1 MLMLLKAAPR
11 RIEALLDSAA
21 RTSAEMALQTVLSWY
36 PKLSLARLYTMR
48 DGAADLLETAYT
60 QVNRLATAMVGWFPH
75 TEYTP
80 VLDDAGTPIAPL
92 PITALA
98 DDSSSA
104 GGRAR
109 GGQGSQPARSSSSY
123 LYHDDLS
130 DSGSSRTL
138 PKDTS
143 RRTSAKSADVG
154 PSKAREDLTG
164 PKQPEATAVPEGPT
178 APEQAVPTVTPVP
191 TTAPTASTALPTS
204 IVPDA

>member
-1 MLMLLKAAPR
+1 MSLKADPR
-11 RIEALLDSAA
+11 RVEALLDTAA
-21 RTSAEMALQTVLSWY
+21 RTGAEMALQTVLSWY

-60 QVNRLATAMVGWFPH
+60 QVNRLATAMAGWFPH

-80 VLDDAGTPIAPL
+80 VLDGAGTPIAPL

-98 DDSSSA
+98 DDSPSA

-109 GGQGSQPARSSSSY
+109 GGQGSQPARSSSSH

-130 DSGSSRTL
+130 DSSSSHTS
-138 PKDTS
+138 PKATS
-143 RRTSAKSADVG
+143 GWTSAKPADVG

-164 PKQPEATAVPEGPT
+164 PKK
-178 APEQAVPTVTPVP
+178 
-191 TTAPTASTALPTS
+191 L
-204 IVPDA
+204 